1 MAQHP
6 CHGMTQAET
15 KAFEA
20 IAINLKPRC
29 SRKTLARLLARGVI
43 MKKDNRV
50 AFRDGLPPSNVEE
63 YYVPLPIH
71 MQWCEWAGQRHRG
84 LR

>member
-1 MAQHP
+1 
-6 CHGMTQAET
+6 MTKAET
-15 KAFEA
+15 QAFEA

-29 SRKTLARLLARGVI
+29 SRKTLARLLERGVI
-43 MKKDNRV
+43 MKDEKRV
-50 AFRDGLPPSNVEE
+50 AFRDGLPPSVVDE

-71 MQWCEWAGQRHRG
+71 IRWCEWASHRYQG